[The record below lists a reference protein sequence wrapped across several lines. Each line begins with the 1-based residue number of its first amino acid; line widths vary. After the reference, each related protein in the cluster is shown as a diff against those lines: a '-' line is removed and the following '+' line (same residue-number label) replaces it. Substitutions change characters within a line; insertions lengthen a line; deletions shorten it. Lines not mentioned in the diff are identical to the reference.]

1 MGPML
6 AEPQAL
12 ARQMRATTLG
22 TVLGRIEEALSEAE
36 QRADRI
42 MTLPRAET
50 WESELEELYRPRGLV
65 QARELVRSMLREVEG

>member
-1 MGPML
+1 ML

-42 MTLPRAET
+42 MTQPWAEP
-50 WESELEELYRPRGLV
+50 WEIDELYRPQGLV
-65 QARELVRSMLREVEG
+65 QARELVRSMLREVVEG